1 MHAKNAHERNEQ
13 KWKKAYIHEDTVKS
27 SQLDNYSMNELQT
40 KEISSIILKPS
51 GLFLGVD
58 PGSLVTGFGVVRR
71 EINGHIEHVA
81 HGVIKLNAQKNPS
94 ERLMDLAVD
103 MQKLLAHYSPE
114 WAAIEEVFFCKNAQS
129 ALILGQARGVILG
142 VLGLMQIPVVNI
154 APTEAKLL
162 VTGRGRALK
171 SQVAKMV
178 SLRLNV
184 PVPTHEDA
192 SDALGIALAAA
203 LLGIHRK

>member
-1 MHAKNAHERNEQ
+1 
-13 KWKKAYIHEDTVKS
+13 
-27 SQLDNYSMNELQT
+27 MNELQT